1 MAGYSQ
7 TTLPKKLGIKD
18 DHLVLLLEA
27 PDGFETTLG
36 ELPADVTMVDDIVA
50 AAEYD
55 IILFFTRSRAELQ
68 RRFPALKRYLK
79 PAGGLWICWPKK
91 ASGVATDLT
100 EDVIREI
107 ALKGGL
113 VDVKVCAV
121 DEVWSGLRL
130 VFRLRDRPKK

>member
-7 TTLPKKLGIKD
+7 TPLPKKLGIKD
-18 DHLVLLLEA
+18 DHVVLLLKA
-27 PDGFETTLG
+27 PDAFERTLG
-36 ELPADVTMVDDIVA
+36 ELPSSVTMLDDIAA

-55 IILFFTRSRAELQ
+55 IILFFTRSRAELR
-68 RRFPALKRYLK
+68 RRFPALMRQLK

-100 EDVIREI
+100 EDVIRDM

-113 VDVKVCAV
+113 VDVKVCAI

-130 VFRLRDRPKK
+130 VLRLRDRPKT